1 MLLGLKP
8 MEKQKRKKYQNCARH
23 KHGAISVD
31 PPLSNSAKLKQ
42 AFEMPSITGIISRRC
57 SSEDKFF

>member
-8 MEKQKRKKYQNCARH
+8 MEKQERKKYQNCARH

-31 PPLSNSAKLKQ
+31 PPLSDSVKLKQ
-42 AFEMPSITGIISRRC
+42 AFERPSITGLISRRY
-57 SSEDKFF
+57 SSEERLF